1 MDTLLI
7 IDDEKSLLD
16 VLSLMFKKEG
26 YEVKTAASGAEALD
40 ILTNKA
46 VDLVITDIRMPHL
59 SGMEILKYVKEN
71 QPETPVI
78 VITAYGSIQQ
88 AVEALKAGALD
99 YIVKPFDIEEL
110 KILVARG
117 LERKHL
123 ELENLLLKKD
133 LKDKYKF
140 ENMIGK
146 SRLMQEIYVLIDK
159 VAGTDSTV
167 LITGESGTGKEMA
180 ARAIHNL
187 SRRKDK
193 PFVTINC
200 AALPENLLESEL
212 FGHTKGS
219 FTGAIS
225 DKKGMFEVAHKGT
238 LFLDEIAEMSPW
250 TQVKLLRALQEKKI
264 RRVGGTDEI
273 PVDVRLIAATN
284 QDLKRRIE
292 EGKFREDLY
301 YRLNVISFEM
311 PPLRKRTE
319 DIPLL
324 VQHFLQKYCQQMG
337 KKMKRLA
344 PDVISLF
351 EAYSWPGNI
360 RELENVI
367 ERIVAIEDRETVTP
381 ACLPPEMISQVN
393 HNGRQVDLRAGF
405 NLNEYLD
412 DIAKRYIIKAL
423 ELSGGKIKDA
433 APKLGVSYRTL
444 RYLINKYG
452 LKPRVSDLGGEEEG
466 EELNGNGLA
475 AGDEPPVSVMD
486 NGRAAVKETER
497 GRSR

>member
-7 IDDEKSLLD
+7 IDDEKGLLE
-16 VLSLMFKKEG
+16 VLNVVFRKEG
-26 YEVKTAASGAEALD
+26 YEVKTATSGAEGLD
-40 ILTNKA
+40 ILNSKS
-46 VDLVITDIRMPHL
+46 VDLVITDIRMPHI
-59 SGMEILKYVKEN
+59 SGMEVLRYVKEN
-71 QPETPVI
+71 QPEIPVI
-78 VITAYGSIQQ
+78 VITAYGSIAQ

-99 YIVKPFDIEEL
+99 YIVKPFDVEEL

-123 ELENLLLKKD
+123 EQENILLKKD
-133 LKDKYKF
+133 LKEKYKF

-146 SRLMQEIYVLIDK
+146 SRLMQEIYLLIDK

-167 LITGESGTGKEMA
+167 LVTGESGTGKEMA
-180 ARAIHNL
+180 ARAIHSL

-238 LFLDEIAEMSPW
+238 LFLDEIGEMSPW
-250 TQVKLLRALQEKKI
+250 TQVKLLRALQERKI
-264 RRVGGTDEI
+264 RRVGGTEEI
-273 PVDVRLIAATN
+273 PVDVRVIAATN
-284 QDLKRRIE
+284 QDLKKRIE

-311 PPLRKRTE
+311 PPLRSRVE

-324 VQHFLQKYCQQMG
+324 TQHFLQKYCQQMG

-344 PDVISLF
+344 PEVVGIF
-351 EAYSWPGNI
+351 EQYPWPGNI

-367 ERIVAIEDRETVTP
+367 ERIVAIEDRETITP
-381 ACLPPEMISQVN
+381 ACLPPEMLGMVKREEQMVEL
-393 HNGRQVDLRAGF
+393 GPGFDLNRH
-405 NLNEYLD
+405 LD
-412 DIAKRYIIKAL
+412 DLAKKYIIKAL
-423 ELSGGKIKDA
+423 EKSGGRMKKA
-433 APKLGVSYRTL
+433 APLLGVSYRTL
-444 RYLINKYG
+444 RYLIDKYD
-452 LKPRVSDLGGEEEG
+452 LKTKIREGEEENNQLNAG
-466 EELNGNGLA
+466 E
-475 AGDEPPVSVMD
+475 S
-486 NGRAAVKETER
+486 ER
-497 GRSR
+497 